1 MRRLKG
7 KTRPIAVAAEPF
19 FFLLSSLCQTK
30 NPKSVDDPSELTTH
44 TVANTHTDN
53 HTHYFIVI
61 IELPPLIV
69 ASIRS
74 DFNRNWR
81 RIKPLSFA
89 IKLRQTHTHTQ
100 RQTEVRSV
108 GDAWPEAVATTT
120 TTTAGEAAVAV
131 TTAVKHRRPWSL
143 AKILRITNS
152 RRLIPF
158 IGHRYKC
165 SSCPGLS
172 GHSLRLPAPKLV
184 RTPPQTGTGK
194 GNGIGEVAGAGAG
207 QQIYRNF

>member
-19 FFLLSSLCQTK
+19 SLSQLCQTK
-30 NPKSVDDPSELTTH
+30 KPKSVDDPSKLTTH
-44 TVANTHTDN
+44 TVAKTHT
-53 HTHYFIVI
+53 HTQTHHFIVI

-81 RIKPLSFA
+81 RIKRLSFA
-89 IKLRQTHTHTQ
+89 IKLRQTHTDS
-100 RQTEVRSV
+100 QTEVRSV

-120 TTTAGEAAVAV
+120 TTTAGEAAAVAV

-165 SSCPGLS
+165 SSCPGLFR
-172 GHSLRLPAPKLV
+172 HSLRLPAPKLV
-184 RTPPQTGTGK
+184 RTPPQTGRRTGT
-194 GNGIGEVAGAGAG
+194 GNGSGAG